1 MDYMDVMGI
10 YATVV
15 CFSVVVVAPV
25 IVGII
30 EWRKERK
37 ADDHRF
43 TRRR

>member
-10 YATVV
+10 YAAVV
-15 CFSVVVVAPV
+15 CFSVVAAPV
-25 IVGII
+25 IVGIL
-30 EWRKERK
+30 EWWKERK